1 MGIDVQIGDSLI
13 RIISAYAPTEV
24 NPDTD
29 SKDIF
34 YSELEKT
41 MKSKKKYSG
50 ILIGSDTNATNEV
63 AKYRSYFGKD
73 GILIPSSENTND
85 NGIRLECFVNNN
97 KMCLSSTFFEKNPED
112 RITWYSN
119 DKKKI
124 IDHVIASPA
133 IQKTT
138 SNCGVNNELDFLSD
152 HRCVTANI
160 KTT

>member
-1 MGIDVQIGDSLI
+1 MGMDVQIGDSLI

-85 NGIRLECFVNNN
+85 NGTRLECFVNNN
-97 KMCLSSTFFEKNPED
+97 KMCLSSTFFEKN
-112 RITWYSN
+112 R
-119 DKKKI
+119 KI
-124 IDHVIASPA
+124 ESRG
-133 IQKTT
+133 IQMIKRRKRLSCDCISRDTR
-138 SNCGVNNELDFLSD
+138 NN
-152 HRCVTANI
+152 
-160 KTT
+160 K